1 MAGVAALQ
9 GDQASVEQMRE
20 EFLKRRDVMV
30 DALNEIKGFR
40 CQKPGG
46 AFYVF
51 PNIEGTGWS
60 SKKLADAL
68 LEEAGVACL
77 SGTSFGSFGEGYV
90 RFSIANSIENIEKAL
105 ERIKRWAGKH
115 L

>member
-1 MAGVAALQ
+1 LN
-9 GDQASVEQMRE
+9 GDQSSVGQMLE
-20 EFLKRRDVMV
+20 EFRQRREVMV
-30 DALNEIKGFR
+30 DALNNIKGFR
-40 CQKPGG
+40 CQKPRG

-51 PNIEGTGWS
+51 PNIEGTGWE
-60 SKKLADAL
+60 SKKLANAL

-77 SGTSFGSFGEGYV
+77 SGTAFGSYGEGYI

-105 ERIKRWAGKH
+105 ERIREWTRKR

>member
-1 MAGVAALQ
+1 
-9 GDQASVEQMRE
+9 
-20 EFLKRRDVMV
+20 MV
-30 DALNEIKGFR
+30 GALNTIKGFR

-77 SGTSFGSFGEGYV
+77 SGTSFGSFGEGYI
-90 RFSIANSIENIEKAL
+90 RLSIANSIDNIEKAL
-105 ERIKRWAGKH
+105 ERIRRWTGER

>member
-1 MAGVAALQ
+1 
-9 GDQASVEQMRE
+9 
-20 EFLKRRDVMV
+20 MV
-30 DALNEIKGFR
+30 SALNQIKGFR

-51 PNIEGTGWS
+51 PNIEATGWP
-60 SKKLADAL
+60 SKKLAHAL

-77 SGTSFGSFGEGYV
+77 SGTSFGSFGEGYI

-105 ERIKRWAGKH
+105 ERIRHWTGKR